1 MIRQVA
7 IQAAQLERLLATN
20 ARTLTTSTLI
30 AVVLAYVQLEVIASH
45 VVVGWLSVL
54 ILFNILRMLIGVH
67 QQRSPV
73 MDESLVRR
81 RLVLFRAGVALSG
94 LLWGATSYLLFPAE
108 YPQHQMFVIFV
119 LTGMTAG
126 GIVSYAVDMVSALL
140 YSMLTLVPV
149 LICFFL
155 IGDTISYTM
164 SVAGLLYLVFLVMSV
179 RYMHKSLIEN
189 ITLHF
194 DALAS
199 EKAIKQ
205 LAFYDV
211 LTNLPNRRLL
221 LDRLNHALAISARSG
236 KRGALLFLDL
246 DHFKMLNDT
255 LGHDK
260 GDMLLKQVAERL
272 LGCVRETDTVARLGG
287 DEFVVMLEDLSEDTV
302 EASVQV
308 DVVSQQIIT
317 SLNQP
322 YLLGD
327 FEYISTPSIGVAMFI
342 EHGQS
347 HDELLKNADIA
358 MYQAKKA
365 GRNAVRFFS

>member
-1 MIRQVA
+1 MVRQAAV
-7 IQAAQLERLLATN
+7 QAAQLERLLATN
-20 ARTLTTSTLI
+20 TRTLTTSTLI
-30 AVVLAYVQLEVIASH
+30 AVVLAYVQSGVIALH
-45 VVVGWLSVL
+45 VVIGWLSVL
-54 ILFNILRMLIGVH
+54 ILFNVLRMLLGVY
-67 QQRSPV
+67 QQRHPV
-73 MDESLVRR
+73 TDEALVRR
-81 RLVLFRAGVALSG
+81 RLVVFRVGVALSG

-108 YPQHQMFVIFV
+108 NPQHQMFVIFV

-126 GIVSYAVDMVSALL
+126 GIVSYAVDLTSAFL
-140 YSMLTLVPV
+140 YSILTLLPV
-149 LICFFL
+149 LLCLFL

-164 SVAGLLYLVFLVMSV
+164 SVAGFLYLVFLVMSV

-189 ITLHF
+189 IMLHF
-194 DALAS
+194 DALES
-199 EKAIKQ
+199 EKSIKQ

-221 LDRLNHALAISARSG
+221 LDRLNHALALSARSG

-260 GDMLLKQVAERL
+260 GDLLLKQVAERL
-272 LGCVRETDTVARLGG
+272 LGCVRETDTVSRLGG
-287 DEFVVMLEDLSEDTV
+287 DEFVVMLEDLSEDAA
-302 EASVQV
+302 EANVQV
-308 DVVSQQIIT
+308 DAVSQQIIA

-322 YLLGD
+322 YLLGE
-327 FEYISTPSIGVAMFI
+327 FEYISTPSIGVAMFV

-347 HDELLKNADIA
+347 HEELLKNADIA